1 MEPISPEKYLEN
13 IISPLVE
20 FPGDI
25 SISKSTDEMGVLLSL
40 RVRNTDMGKIIG
52 RSGDTAKAIRRVVA
66 TFGMLNRQKVSLKI
80 FEPVQ

>member
-1 MEPISPEKYLEN
+1 
-13 IISPLVE
+13 
-20 FPGDI
+20 
-25 SISKSTDEMGVLLSL
+25 MGVLLSL